1 MTIDRDHRQARHE
14 PCLPV
19 VILLRAH
26 ICAVFARRCAALA
39 RCQITT
45 TENCNCAAPA
55 AEIMGMT
62 VTPASS
68 SAPGTQMKNKN
79 LELKTEDFIKMMITQ
94 LQNQDPLEPA
104 KNQELL
110 AQMSQIGQL
119 QSATTLQESLK
130 AMVLQQNIGAAG
142 NLIGKMVQGIDSFGV
157 SVTGLV
163 NSVRVEKDG
172 VYLELDNGQRLA
184 LTRVQNI
191 SAATIETTAG

>member
-1 MTIDRDHRQARHE
+1 MAQIRADSARGSATPADDQITALE
-14 PCLPV
+14 NCTAMP
-19 VILLRAH
+19 
-26 ICAVFARRCAALA
+26 ALA
-39 RCQITT
+39 EMRD
-45 TENCNCAAPA
+45 
-55 AEIMGMT
+55 MT

-68 SAPGTQMKNKN
+68 STPGTQMKNKN

-142 NLIGKMVQGIDSFGV
+142 NLIGKMVQGIDGYGSSV
-157 SVTGLV
+157 SGLV

-191 SAATIETTAG
+191 SAATIETMAE